1 MNIIII
7 CYLIIAAFL
16 AGEHYADKV
25 KVEKPGS
32 RDWREEILVMF
43 IGGLL
48 WIIWVLVLLVVRVR
62 DYIALDLDVESYWR
76 LITRKKLTQRQIKI
90 VEQLVID
97 GTLKKNKTILDRHKL
112 FVAKLLLKYNR
123 P

>member
-16 AGEHYADKV
+16 AGMFYTENIMMETTWSRKWWNDVLATFILSSLWPLIYAVVMAVKV
-25 KVEKPGS
+25 K
-32 RDWREEILVMF
+32 
-43 IGGLL
+43 
-48 WIIWVLVLLVVRVR
+48 

-76 LITRKKLTQRQIKI
+76 IITRKKLTQRQIKI

-97 GTLKKNKTILDRHKL
+97 GTLKKNKTLLDRHKL